1 MICHAYIY
9 TYDIGIYLCFF
20 PTHMILNVSSTALF
34 LSGTLSAP
42 SPERISPALP
52 GAALAQGPRR
62 AHIYIYIYIYVYT
75 HVYIS
80 LSIYIYVNLSL
91 SLYIYIYMY
100 TYVSLSLFICIHM
113 YEYVYIYIYVY
124 VYIYIYIY
132 ICVSCCCRQR
142 NMSRRAR
149 LDPVRS
155 DSASEVHKE
164 KRICRQGVVWKHG
177 NSLQKESMPRRPM
190 PLLANL

>member
-1 MICHAYIY
+1 M
-9 TYDIGIYLCFF
+9 FF
-20 PTHMILNVSSTALF
+20 SDAHDLECKFNSPISFRDTF
-34 LSGTLSAP
+34 GTLAGANLSRPPRSSA
-42 SPERISPALP
+42 RP
-52 GAALAQGPRR
+52 GAASSPY
-62 AHIYIYIYIYVYT
+62 IYIYIYIYVYT